1 MPELERAMRPSV
13 LLFLAVLAIAAFAGN
28 SLLARAAIGGGS
40 IDAGGYTLVR
50 LASGAAILLPVFV
63 KRGLPRISDLPGAFS
78 LFVYA
83 AGFSF
88 AYIALPAG
96 TGALVLFAC
105 VQATIMV
112 IGMARGERPGV
123 AGLAG
128 LVLALAGVAWLIAPA
143 AAVPDDAFAAVLM
156 AVAGVA
162 WGIYTLLGRGAG
174 DPARRTAANFLI
186 ATPMALALV
195 VVLGPHD
202 LSGATTGGIWLAI
215 VAGAITSGLGYVAWY
230 AVAPRLGLATVATV
244 QLATPVAAALIA
256 AVTLAEPLTLRLAI
270 GGAMIIGG
278 IVLTLRK

>member
-1 MPELERAMRPSV
+1 MSDPKAAMRPAV
-13 LLFLAVLAIAAFAGN
+13 LLLLATLAIAAFAGN
-28 SLLARAAIGGGS
+28 SLLARAAIGSGA

-50 LASGAAILLPVFV
+50 LASGAAILLPVFL
-63 KRGLPRISDLPGAFS
+63 KRGLPRSSDLPGAVS
-78 LFVYA
+78 LFIYA
-83 AGFSF
+83 AAFSF
-88 AYIALPAG
+88 AYIALPTG

-112 IGMARGERPGV
+112 IGMAHGERAGA

-128 LVLALAGVAWLIAPA
+128 LVLALVGVAWLIAPA
-143 AAVPDDAFAAVLM
+143 ASVPQDAFAAALM

-174 DPARRTAANFLI
+174 DPARRTAANFLL
-186 ATPMALALV
+186 ATPMAIALV
-195 VVLGPHD
+195 AAIGPHD
-202 LSGATTGGIWLAI
+202 IAGASVSGIWLA
-215 VAGAITSGLGYVAWY
+215 VAAGAITSGLGYVAWY

-256 AVTLAEPLTLRLAI
+256 AVTLAEPLTMRLAVA
-270 GGAMIIGG
+270 GAMIIGG